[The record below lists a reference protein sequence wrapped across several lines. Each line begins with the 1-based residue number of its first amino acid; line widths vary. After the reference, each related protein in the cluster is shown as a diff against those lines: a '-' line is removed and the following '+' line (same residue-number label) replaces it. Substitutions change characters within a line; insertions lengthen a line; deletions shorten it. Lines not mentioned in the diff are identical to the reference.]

1 MRYLAAARTV
11 PPGRAVLL
19 AAPVVRSRAAQSLAK
34 STLGRALLG
43 TAGVEELVV
52 EQRRSWQG
60 DREIGCIAG
69 NARFGLGH
77 VIGRIE
83 EENDGSV
90 AVAETRLSG
99 ARDHIVLP
107 VSHSGMLFSRE
118 VARHVGHFLTHG
130 TFARSEP

>member
-1 MRYLAAARTV
+1 MAVWRNQTLRALAWALAAWQVFRHAFIAVVILFAARD
-11 PPGRAVLL
+11 
-19 AAPVVRSRAAQSLAK
+19 
-34 STLGRALLG
+34 LGFSAGHVGALFML
-43 TAGVEELVV
+43 AGVGSLLSAAAV
-52 EQRRSWQG
+52 G
-60 DREIGCIAG
+60 PL

-118 VARHVGHFLTHG
+118 VARQVGHFLTHG